1 MAKIK
6 VLDLAHEVGMED
18 EKLLLKLKKMG
29 VKVKEKQPIETE
41 KSVSSSE
48 ERIIEK
54 DSEKEVIEKR
64 VKPTVIRRRTITL
77 EQKEASTQQA
87 QTPQEITQ
95 HPIVPPGPAV
105 VEEDKSQ
112 KPLRRKPQMKMKVSD
127 GLIEE
132 GEEKPAPKTGRPRK
146 KVEKKVEVQVIPKEP
161 AVTEKEEEKE
171 EAKEILVEKKPPV
184 VSTKQIEVKGEHEK
198 KEKTEGEFK
207 LEEKEKIE
215 EKKSDLKGKIEEE
228 IKEVIEKKIELR
240 FPIKEE
246 LLEREDMVSFFGKKK
261 GLVKKRR
268 IIEERMFEEE
278 EEAEEVDQVGKE
290 GELEFKP
297 FKPIKKKLVLKE
309 PKKPELT
316 VPKPI
321 KRIIRIAEV
330 IAVGDLAKRMGVKGA
345 ELIKKLMEIGVFVN
359 INQFIDADV
368 ASLVATEFGY
378 EVEKVSLEH
387 QDLLERKED
396 RPEDLKPRPPVVTIM
411 GHVDH
416 GKTMLLDAI
425 RKTNVVDGEAG
436 GITQHIGAYDV
447 QLENGHVVFID
458 TPGHEAFTALR
469 ARGAM
474 VTDIVVLV
482 VAADDG
488 VMPQTKEAIDHAR
501 AANVPIVVA
510 INKIDKPNANPE
522 KVKKELA
529 DYGLIPESWGG
540 STLFAEISAKQKTGI
555 KELLELILLQAEM
568 LELKANPNKPA
579 RGVIIEAKLD
589 KGRGPVATVIIQ
601 EGTLR
606 IGDSYVAGSHYG
618 KVRAMFNDRGQKIS
632 EAGPSIP
639 VEVIGF
645 DDVPQAGDTL
655 IVVTDERIAKQISL
669 YRQEKV
675 RQKELSKLSKVTL
688 EELYEKIKK
697 GEVKELN
704 VIIKA
709 DVQGSIEAIK
719 KALNTLS
726 TDKLKI
732 NILHDA
738 VGGITETDVNLASA
752 SNAIIIGFNVRP
764 VSKAQALAEQEGVDI
779 RTYNIIYDA
788 INDIKKALEGML
800 EPTYKEHVLGR
811 AQVLQLFNIH
821 KVGTVAGSL
830 VINGKVVKG
839 SHVRILRDNV
849 VIYNG
854 RISSLKRFKDDVK
867 DCQEGLE
874 CGIGIDNFNDIKVG
888 DIIESYE
895 IEEIRPHLS

>member
-6 VLDLAHEVGMED
+6 VLDLAREVGIED
-18 EKLLLKLKKMG
+18 EKLLQKLKKMR
-29 VKVKEKQPIETE
+29 VKVKEKQAVEQE
-41 KSVSSSE
+41 KKATLSD

-54 DSEKEVIEKR
+54 DAEKEVVEKR
-64 VKPTVIRRRTITL
+64 VKPTVIRRRTISL
-77 EQKEASTQQA
+77 EP
-87 QTPQEITQ
+87 TPQASQLTPQSIQPSTEPEIPPQ
-95 HPIVPPGPAV
+95 PIV
-105 VEEDKSQ
+105 
-112 KPLRRKPQMKMKVSD
+112 
-127 GLIEE
+127 
-132 GEEKPAPKTGRPRK
+132 EEKPAPKPPKKRPQVKSKISKEIIEEKPIEKPLRVRK
-146 KVEKKVEVQVIPKEP
+146 KVEKKAQTTIHAEEMKQV
-161 AVTEKEEEKE
+161 EKESTQEVISE
-171 EAKEILVEKKPPV
+171 EKKPPLV
-184 VSTKQIEVKGEHEK
+184 MIEELREIPEK
-198 KEKTEGEFK
+198 KEEIV
-207 LEEKEKIE
+207 EKIE
-215 EKKSDLKGKIEEE
+215 LKEPKVPPKEQKVEGEKKDEVKEKPEEE

-246 LLEREDMVSFFGKKK
+246 LLEKEEMASFFGKKK
-261 GLVKKRR
+261 GMIKKRR

-278 EEAEEVDQVGKE
+278 EEEAEQISKE
-290 GELEFKP
+290 GEVEFKP
-297 FKPIKKKLVLKE
+297 FRPIKKKLVLKE

-330 IAVGDLAKRMGVKGA
+330 ISVGDLAKRMGIKGA
-345 ELIKKLMEIGVFVN
+345 DLIKKLMEIGVFVN

-378 EVEKVSLEH
+378 EVEKISLER
-387 QDLLERKED
+387 QELLERKED
-396 RPEDLKPRPPVVTIM
+396 RPEELKPRPPVVTIM

-425 RKTNVVDGEAG
+425 RKTNVVEGEAG

-458 TPGHEAFTALR
+458 TPGHEAFTAMR

-529 DYGLIPESWGG
+529 EYGLIPESWGG
-540 STLFAEISAKQKTGI
+540 NTLFAEISAKQKIGI

-589 KGRGPVATVIIQ
+589 KGRGPVATIIVQ

-606 IGDSYVAGSHYG
+606 IGDSFVAGCRYG
-618 KVRAMFNDRGQKIS
+618 RVRAMFNDRGHKIS

-655 IVVTDERIAKQISL
+655 IVVPEERVAKQISL
-669 YRQEKV
+669 YRQEKI
-675 RQKELSKLSKVTL
+675 REKELSKLSKVTL
-688 EELYEKIKK
+688 EELYDKIKK

-719 KALNTLS
+719 EALKKLS
-726 TDKLKI
+726 TEDLKI
-732 NILHDA
+732 NVLHDG

-764 VSKAQALAEQEGVDI
+764 VSKAQTLAEQEGVDI
-779 RTYNIIYDA
+779 RTYTVIYDA
-788 INDIKKALEGML
+788 ISDIKKALEGML
-800 EPTYKEHVLGR
+800 EPTYKEHILGR
-811 AQVLQLFNIH
+811 AKVLQLFNIH
-821 KVGTVAGSL
+821 KVGTIAGSL
-830 VINGKVVKG
+830 VIDGKVVRG
-839 SHVRILRDNV
+839 SHARLLRDNV

-867 DCQEGLE
+867 DCQQGLE
-874 CGIGIDNFNDIKVG
+874 CGIGIENFNDIKVG

-895 IEEIRPHLS
+895 MEEVRPQLS